1 MRKATSHGT
10 ELCFCV
16 RNPIPIHKEE
26 NNHG

>member
-1 MRKATSHGT
+1 MRKAMGLGT

-16 RNPIPIHKEE
+16 RNSISIHKEE